1 MFEVKTI
8 LNFWAG
14 KKCVDVNNV
23 IKHKK
28 LYNKNNPSLFIAHGT
43 KDQIVSYKN
52 AEDLRDIYD
61 QTGVP
66 YVLHPLEGKG
76 HGPWRYNDL
85 DGNSLGDLALKFIVK
100 QQKLIVK

>member
-28 LYNKNNPSLFIAHGT
+28 LYNKNNPSLFTVHGT
-43 KDQIVSYKN
+43 
-52 AEDLRDIYD
+52 
-61 QTGVP
+61 
-66 YVLHPLEGKG
+66 
-76 HGPWRYNDL
+76 NDL
-85 DGNSLGDLALKFIVK
+85 IVTYEKAEALKKIYEATVAPHVLYLLKEKDMGRAITVNMEIV
-100 QQKLIVK
+100 